1 MDTKSI
7 AVTGI
12 AFMILLVIQFGWIRK
27 SIDISRRHFADRMI
41 VVTNNIRD
49 AFQQDKA
56 LQNKYLTGSFGRYD
70 LFAGDVSMQRLEGI
84 IKQKLDSVL
93 EAYNMPLSTSLTGR
107 LDSSCYLMYYVPP
120 ALRSQKI
127 DHSPYKVCLCSNQYK
142 GSLDIGFDLF
152 SNNMLIRDTS
162 GLILPSVMLILL
174 LIALFAYIINVVNR
188 QKRLAELKNDFINNL
203 THEFN
208 TPLFSIGLTSSLLA
222 RSEPVQQS
230 DKLKGYIELITT
242 EKNRLQTQ
250 VDKILRLTAVESASL
265 IMEKVDVD
273 IHEYHPA
280 EYPAFLRVVTE
291 RGGRDRVRGRRGP
304 ARPAAA
310 GRRCVRRALAARCT
324 SAAQLWTAE
333 PMAARAGRPD
343 GTARPPAWLADLR
356 LEATLV
362 ARVRAEIALGLH
374 DADGPE
380 PCARSAQE
388 HPLREDVWALLV
400 TALYRSGRTADALV
414 AYRTAR
420 QHLVRDLGLEPG
432 PRPARA
438 RAGHPRP
445 APPHLSAPRAPLRL
459 RTRGCSPAPV
469 GSHPR
474 RPAATGR
481 DHWGRRPAGR
491 TTRRRDSSWTGVQLA
506 HPERGRPAA
515 RRPAGRRTS

>member
-1 MDTKSI
+1 
-7 AVTGI
+7 
-12 AFMILLVIQFGWIRK
+12 MILLVIQFGWIRK
-27 SIDISRRHFADRMI
+27 SIEISRRHFADRMI

-93 EAYNMPLSTSLTGR
+93 EAYKMPLSTSLTGR
-107 LDSSCYLMYYVPP
+107 LDSSCYLMYYVLP

-250 VDKILRLTAVESASL
+250 VDRILRLTAVESASL
-265 IMEKVDVD
+265 ITEKVDVD
-273 IHEYHPA
+273 IHNIIRQNMA
-280 EYPAFLRVVTE
+280 AFLPVVTE
-291 RGGRDRVRGRRGP
+291 RGGMISFRAGATYHIISGDPVHLYNAVSNLVDNAIKYSKDEPDVSIETSNTEQEIVISIRDRGIGMND
-304 ARPAAA
+304 
-310 GRRCVRRALAARCT
+310 
-324 SAAQLWTAE
+324 S
-333 PMAARAGRPD
+333 
-343 GTARPPAWLADLR
+343 DLR
-356 LEATLV
+356 MIFNKFYRVKQGDRHDVKGFGIGLSYVKKIVELHRGSIEAKSIPG
-362 ARVRAEIALGLH
+362 EG
-374 DADGPE
+374 
-380 PCARSAQE
+380 SAFNI
-388 HPLREDVWALLV
+388 
-400 TALYRSGRTADALV
+400 
-414 AYRTAR
+414 
-420 QHLVRDLGLEPG
+420 
-432 PRPARA
+432 
-438 RAGHPRP
+438 
-445 APPHLSAPRAPLRL
+445 RL
-459 RTRGCSPAPV
+459 PF
-469 GSHPR
+469 
-474 RPAATGR
+474 
-481 DHWGRRPAGR
+481 
-491 TTRRRDSSWTGVQLA
+491 
-506 HPERGRPAA
+506 
-515 RRPAGRRTS
+515 TS